1 MINIWLR
8 LFDLEIKNKHIIDAK
23 DKFVQNLHGA
33 LKKEQKL
40 KAELQDKNNE
50 NNQLAKLQIARQNIN
65 NMEKHNKDMENIRVE
80 KDYL

>member
-8 LFDLEIKNKHIIDAK
+8 FFDLETKNKHIIDAK

-40 KAELQDKNNE
+40 KVELQNKNNE
-50 NNQLAKLQIARQNIN
+50 NNQLAKL
-65 NMEKHNKDMENIRVE
+65 
-80 KDYL
+80 